1 MMADQKMPSYNPVKE
16 KYQDKIRKSNEEELG
31 KHTKGVIV
39 QLKSAGKQNKNKQK
53 GCIVLQHMEGERKPH
68 PEGKLGSPGE
78 KKIQCLSTELGP
90 SCRYR

>member
-1 MMADQKMPSYNPVKE
+1 MMADQKMPSYNSVKE
-16 KYQDKIRKSNEEELG
+16 KYQEKKRKSNEEVLG

-39 QLKSAGKQNKNKQK
+39 QLKSAGKQNKKQQK
-53 GCIVLQHMEGERKPH
+53 GCTVLQHMEGEWKPH

-78 KKIQCLSTELGP
+78 KKLQCLCTEFRP